1 MACLGSGNL
10 EKLLVENYVYINEL
24 YDIYKELFTEKQKKY
39 FEDYF
44 FENHSLQE
52 ISQNYDISR
61 SAVHKQINES
71 IKKLEDYEKKLGFY
85 NKKNMLLSK
94 VDDDKIKQ
102 IISEV
107 MEG

>member
-1 MACLGSGNL
+1 M

-52 ISQNYDISR
+52 ISSNYDISR

-85 NKKNMLLSK
+85 NKKNVLLSK
-94 VDDDKIKQ
+94 VEDDKIKQ